1 MIVYALVLILAS
13 LATWALLYPREAMS
27 LVAELRRRLR
37 LRLIRRSGTEGAKHL
52 SQALHEYAAKTGI
65 EAELVDH
72 VLAEHHDMIV
82 ERVGRHYAD
91 EILGELD
98 PTERYD

>member
-1 MIVYALVLILAS
+1 MIVYALILILVSA
-13 LATWALLYPREAMS
+13 ATLALLYPQDA
-27 LVAELRRRLR
+27 LAVVAELRRQLR
-37 LRLIRRSGTEGAKHL
+37 LRLIRRSGAEGAKQL

-65 EAELVDH
+65 EAELVDY

-91 EILGELD
+91 EILGEPD
-98 PTERYD
+98 PTERYF